1 MTSILKWSQSSIN
14 IRYDN
19 FSDKVTAPAIAVWS
33 DKMTEKKSIT
43 IRLEPKTKDK
53 LNLICAVK
61 DITINEFISQL
72 IYDEFRKDKVQ
83 SEIKKH
89 FDELNND

>member
-1 MTSILKWSQSSIN
+1 MTSILKWSQFRNN

-19 FSDKVTAPAIAVWS
+19 ASDKVTAPAIAVWS

-43 IRLEPKTKDK
+43 IRLEPKIKDK